1 MATVS
6 IHSKEE
12 IERFLRRDTFGHIYE
27 IGDLDDFFWD
37 RTVWYGLKDGGELRQ
52 MALLYVGTG
61 LPALLALTG
70 DEGRAVMVELLQSI
84 APVLPSRFYAH
95 FSGGLVDVFA
105 NRFSVVPH
113 GDHVK
118 MGLMDRSRLDS
129 VSKSGVFRLAGRNL
143 DELAKL
149 YEESY
154 PGNWFDPRMLETG
167 QYFGLRR
174 EGTLVSVAGVHVY
187 SPRYRVAA
195 LGNIATRPA
204 LRGRGFAT
212 AVIAELCRSLL
223 LSVDHVGLNVK
234 SDNLSAIGCY
244 QRLGFE
250 QNAVYGEYTLELR

>member
-1 MATVS
+1 MVS
-6 IHSKEE
+6 LHSKEE
-12 IERFLRRDTFGHIYE
+12 IERFLRRDTFQHIYE

-61 LPALLALTG
+61 LPTLLALTG
-70 DEGRAVMVELLQSI
+70 GEGRAAMEDLLQSA

-95 FSGGLVDVFA
+95 FSEGLVDVFA
-105 NRFSVVPH
+105 DRFSVVPH
-113 GDHVK
+113 GGHVK
-118 MGLMDRSRLDS
+118 MGLMDRSKLDG
-129 VSKSGVFRLAGRNL
+129 VSSSGVFRLAESDL
-143 DELAKL
+143 DELEEF
-149 YEESY
+149 YQESY
-154 PGNWFDPRMLETG
+154 AGNWFDPRMLETG
-167 QYFGLRR
+167 QYFGLRH

-187 SPRYRVAA
+187 SARYRVAA

-204 LRGRGFAT
+204 HRGRGFAT

-223 LSVDHVGLNVK
+223 LSADCVGLNVK
-234 SDNLSAIGCY
+234 ADNLSAIGCY